1 MSLHH
6 SKLACH
12 MENYISFWVPLHQ
25 PASTREA
32 AMHFVHLAFGLQVGE
47 AWTQGSLRS
56 GHQPAQRFA
65 SLLGLS
71 TSHFWRI

>member
-12 MENYISFWVPLHQ
+12 MENYISFWVPWHQ